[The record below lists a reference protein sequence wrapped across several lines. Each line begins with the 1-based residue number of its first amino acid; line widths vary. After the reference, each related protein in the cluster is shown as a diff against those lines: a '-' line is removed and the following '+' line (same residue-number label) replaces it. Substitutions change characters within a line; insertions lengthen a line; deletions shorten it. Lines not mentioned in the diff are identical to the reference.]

1 MCTPVKEEGREVEG
15 VYSIVIEGQRV
26 LIWMAARGITPQVC
40 KWRESPP
47 TISPRLEPAER
58 QCSQA
63 SQVVRFCEGG
73 IRRR

>member
-1 MCTPVKEEGREVEG
+1 MEGGEGCVHDEGG

-47 TISPRLEPAER
+47 TISP
-58 QCSQA
+58 
-63 SQVVRFCEGG
+63 
-73 IRRR
+73 